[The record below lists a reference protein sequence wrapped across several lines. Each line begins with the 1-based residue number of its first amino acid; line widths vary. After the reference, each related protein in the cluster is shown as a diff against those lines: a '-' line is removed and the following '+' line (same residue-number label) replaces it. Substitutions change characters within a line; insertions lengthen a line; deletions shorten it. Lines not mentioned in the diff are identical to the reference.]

1 MKKYLQKKITVVQ
14 FLLSLLFT
22 LICFLLVLYIFFDK
36 KLPKQE
42 VNIPVATNKIN
53 VVGANG
59 ISKKDTSS
67 LARLQ
72 LYLQAIKDS
81 FDIYSGDFG
90 FYLATADS
98 GKIICQYNEN
108 ENFVP
113 ASVMKVVSTGVALS
127 KLGTGY
133 RFPTF
138 LQYEGKIENRILEG
152 NIYIKGSGD
161 PTLGGRVFA
170 STNAEKI
177 LSKWVDEIKSLG
189 IDSIHGSIIGD
200 ADSHEI
206 EMTPGG
212 WGWED
217 IENDYGTGLSGL
229 NFYENLYELTLNS
242 KANITKIA
250 PQIPGLKL
258 HNLVVPNSTIN
269 KSYVYTLGGPYAT
282 ERYVLGEIKEPYVGF
297 VPVPN
302 PAELCAFSLYNKLLK
317 SNIKISDSCSTLRK
331 LKNESMY
338 DKKERKTIY
347 THYSPALADIVNHTN
362 HVSHNFYAES
372 ILRALA
378 YKLNGYGT
386 TAGGVRHVYNF
397 MRENKISTTGFYMVD
412 GSGISRFNSF
422 TVKHLGQILLKLSQD
437 KSVFP
442 SFYESLPIAGE
453 TGTLRKMAKETL
465 AKGNLRAKSGTM
477 SRVKSYAG
485 YVKDKNGKLLVFAMM
500 ANNYDWDQTTMRD
513 KFEELMG
520 LMANLD

>member
-1 MKKYLQKKITVVQ
+1 MKKHLQKKITVAQ
-14 FLLSLLFT
+14 LLISLLF
-22 LICFLLVLYIFFDK
+22 LLVGYLIAQAVFSKEK
-36 KLPKQE
+36 KQLEQVVKTAASKK
-42 VNIPVATNKIN
+42 IKVA
-53 VVGANG
+53 GADLKN
-59 ISKKDTSS
+59 KKDTSS
-67 LARLQ
+67 LVRLQ

-81 FDIYSGDFG
+81 FDVYSGDFG

-98 GKIICQYNEN
+98 GKIICEYNQN

-138 LQYEGKIENRILEG
+138 LQYDGKIENRVLQG

-161 PTLGGRVFA
+161 PTLGGRVFG
-170 STNAEKI
+170 STNADKI
-177 LSKWVDEIKSLG
+177 LNKWVEEIKNAG
-189 IDSIHGSIIGD
+189 IDSINGSIIGD

-229 NFYENLYELTLNS
+229 NFYENLYELTFNS
-242 KANITKIA
+242 KANITKVS
-250 PQIPGLKL
+250 PEVPGLKL
-258 HNLVVPNSTIN
+258 HNLVVTNSTIK

-331 LKNESMY
+331 LKNENLY

-347 THYSPALADIVNHTN
+347 THYSPALADIVNHAN
-362 HVSHNFYAES
+362 QVSHNFYAES
-372 ILRALA
+372 VLRALA

-422 TVKHLGQILLKLSQD
+422 TVKHLGQILLAISQD
-437 KSVFP
+437 KAVFP

-453 TGTLRKMAKETL
+453 TGTLKKLAKETL

-500 ANNYDWDQTTMRD
+500 ANNYDWDQLTMRD